1 MAIKLRA
8 LDTHIVL
15 CGLHDYRESILAQI
29 ENMTYLLA
37 DDPNVEIPP
46 LGRMDEMLKDLGS
59 RLKDT
64 ERLIKSFT
72 RSYAALERLGRW

>member
-1 MAIKLRA
+1 MAISMGA

-15 CGLHDYRESILAQI
+15 CGLHEYREAMMVQAERMSDLLVDHPNAEISGLGYVGDLLKNLEARI
-29 ENMTYLLA
+29 E
-37 DDPNVEIPP
+37 
-46 LGRMDEMLKDLGS
+46 S
-59 RLKDT
+59 T